1 MPQSFNYKSNYK
13 KKTHRNKYQ
22 ADKIHVRVKYE
33 TKEKWSKWDS
43 RIVKTNINQSF
54 TEII

>member
-54 TEII
+54 TDII